1 MIRSAFLPIARVS
14 PVVPRFRPVGPPA
27 ALFPALIA
35 LAAALAPA
43 RASLAADASPVTR
56 PATSPAEEE
65 GFRRGDAIRH
75 VLLELIEQ
83 ADQADGVWPERL
95 PASRPSGG
103 GSSGVPGLVYL

>member
-27 ALFPALIA
+27 ALIPALIA

-43 RASLAADASPVTR
+43 RASLAADAPPVTR

-65 GFRRGDAIRH
+65 RFRRGGAGRQ
-75 VLLELIEQ
+75 VAVGLVEQ
-83 ADQADGVWPERL
+83 TDQARGVWPER
-95 PASRPSGG
+95 RPW
-103 GSSGVPGLVYL
+103 VRP